1 MEIKK
6 VEKANR
12 KYLGVPTE
20 VTTVYYTEKVKNQK
34 VQDEGLRLIIRR
46 VENIVTD
53 VKLVEGLAGRFEKNV
68 PFFQHSEAQAYTRFQ
83 AFNRGVK

>member
-20 VTTVYYTEKVKNQK
+20 VTTVYYTQKVKNQK
-34 VQDEGLRLIIRR
+34 VQAEGLRLIIKR

-53 VKLVEGLAGRFEKNV
+53 VQLIEGLAGRYEKNV
-68 PFFQHSEAQAYTRFQ
+68 PFFKHADSQAYTRFQ